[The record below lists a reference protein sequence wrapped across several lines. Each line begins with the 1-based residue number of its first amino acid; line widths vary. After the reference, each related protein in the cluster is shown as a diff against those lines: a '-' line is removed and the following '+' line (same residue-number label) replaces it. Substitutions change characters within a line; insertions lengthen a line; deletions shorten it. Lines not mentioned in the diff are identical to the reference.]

1 MLYHGPVRAP
11 ANAAKGQ
18 AVVRVEMPK
27 DSKFK
32 SFPTDI
38 PVVIQ

>member
-11 ANAAKGQ
+11 EDAAKGE
-18 AVVRVEMPK
+18 AVVRVEMPA
-27 DSKFK
+27 DSLFP
-32 SFPTDI
+32 SFPTDL